1 MRTFPGEFGNWGKT
15 QSASLNGALKLPSG
29 ARFYRCALQ
38 VNPFAYLGRYG
49 KQTAFQDEDS
59 YNAAIVAAC
68 KANDVEAIAVTD
80 HYRVAESKG
89 LIAAAR
95 AAEIFVFGG
104 FEASSKD
111 GVDFLC
117 IYDPER
123 ENSLER
129 FIGKFGIHDHAHP
142 SPNGDKDCLEL
153 LACVRDQGGI
163 AIAAN
168 VAADNGLLKTLDGQ
182 PRANAWKSLHLY
194 ACAIPGS
201 LDDVPWNYQMI
212 LKNKNADYKRNLSVA
227 LINASDVNS
236 PEDLSKQRSTSFI
249 KMSHLSVEGLRQAF
263 LDPESRIRLNH
274 DTPPEPHTEFIA
286 MAWDGGFLDG
296 TKLHF
301 NENLNVLVGGRGAGK
316 STVIESIRYVLAIEP
331 LGDEASKAHQG
342 VEKLT
347 LILERFVER
356 DPNANARKA
365 KLRFDLER
373 SRGRITDVQ
382 REMKLVEEHLSQLPG
397 LEETEKRFQD
407 AGLEER
413 LKEKNLLMREERI
426 LAAIRE
432 RLAPLSTARQ
442 EMAELLPVD
451 SAFLSAKALEGL
463 PSVALLTEG
472 AGILDRVTAQLQK
485 IAGEIERILT
495 QADTEVSGLYA
506 RWDKR
511 KQEVE
516 STYEVLLR
524 ELQKD
529 NIDGEAFI
537 RLRKQIEELRPL
549 REKKANLT
557 RDIEAYLAERRRL
570 IDEWTDLLSAEHR
583 ALEKAA
589 KKITKR
595 LPGRVRVTVAM
606 GGNREPLVA
615 LLRAE
620 LSGKPAAL
628 LERLKN
634 CENLSLLELA
644 QRCREGKD
652 ALVAWYAFTPA
663 AAERLAQATPDTLM
677 KIEELELP
685 ATTKV
690 ELNTASEAEPEAWR
704 ALEAL
709 STGQKATAVLLLL
722 LLESEAPLI
731 VDQPEDDLD
740 NRFITDGVVPIMKN
754 EKRKRQF
761 IFSTHNANIPVL
773 GDAELILGL
782 STDIQ
787 NGAVQG
793 RISDCHMGSIDVQS
807 VREMVEE
814 ILEGGKPAFEMRRL
828 KYGF

>member
-15 QSASLNGALKLPSG
+15 QSASLNEALQLPSG

-342 VEKLT
+342 VWKNVLKNGTKISLLVRSHHPSKHDYTIERTIPNPPVVKNESGDLLNLLPRDVVPGVEVFGQHEISELTKSPEKLT

-472 AGILDRVTAQLQK
+472 AGILDRVTAQ
-485 IAGEIERILT
+485 
-495 QADTEVSGLYA
+495 
-506 RWDKR
+506 
-511 KQEVE
+511 
-516 STYEVLLR
+516 
-524 ELQKD
+524 
-529 NIDGEAFI
+529 
-537 RLRKQIEELRPL
+537 
-549 REKKANLT
+549 
-557 RDIEAYLAERRRL
+557 
-570 IDEWTDLLSAEHR
+570 
-583 ALEKAA
+583 
-589 KKITKR
+589 
-595 LPGRVRVTVAM
+595 
-606 GGNREPLVA
+606 
-615 LLRAE
+615 
-620 LSGKPAAL
+620 
-628 LERLKN
+628 
-634 CENLSLLELA
+634 
-644 QRCREGKD
+644 
-652 ALVAWYAFTPA
+652 
-663 AAERLAQATPDTLM
+663 
-677 KIEELELP
+677 
-685 ATTKV
+685 
-690 ELNTASEAEPEAWR
+690 
-704 ALEAL
+704 
-709 STGQKATAVLLLL
+709 
-722 LLESEAPLI
+722 
-731 VDQPEDDLD
+731 
-740 NRFITDGVVPIMKN
+740 
-754 EKRKRQF
+754 
-761 IFSTHNANIPVL
+761 
-773 GDAELILGL
+773 
-782 STDIQ
+782 
-787 NGAVQG
+787 
-793 RISDCHMGSIDVQS
+793 
-807 VREMVEE
+807 
-814 ILEGGKPAFEMRRL
+814 
-828 KYGF
+828 